1 MIQFNELRITPDAKY
16 LIIEAEV
23 KSDRYFDNISISS
36 IVVDKVRDIYDE
48 KTTIFEDNLKD
59 EDNDGTISD
68 KAVSVEI
75 NSKGHVRK
83 VRYIIDNNTLSLEN
97 KLRNAFISVTIETS
111 EDTPEGPSNIPG
123 GYANSAVTASV
134 VDLYP
139 FYIKTLLNIKVLDSL
154 CSNSDE
160 LVDCILK
167 FKALELA
174 FKTGNAN
181 LAKQYWFKYFDTNSG
196 IYSRYF
202 VNKNCYD

>member
-23 KSDRYFDNISISS
+23 KSDSYFDNIYINSI
-36 IVVDKVRDIYDE
+36 KVNKIKDIYSNEDS
-48 KTTIFEDNLKD
+48 KIQIFEDTDIIN
-59 EDNDGTISD
+59 SD
-68 KAVSVEI
+68 KAVNIEL
-75 NSKGHVRK
+75 KEEKVRK
-83 VRYIIDNNTLSLEN
+83 VRYIIDNNILPPN
-97 KLRNAFISVTIETS
+97 DRLRNAFISVTIETS
-111 EDTPEGPSNIPG
+111 GTSSAPA
-123 GYANSAVTASV
+123 GYANPEVTASV

>member
-23 KSDRYFDNISISS
+23 KPDSYFDNIYINSITVS
-36 IVVDKVRDIYDE
+36 KVKDIYNNEGSE
-48 KTTIFEDNLKD
+48 KEIFI
-59 EDNDGTISD
+59 DNDIINSD
-68 KAVSVEI
+68 KAVNIEL
-75 NSKGHVRK
+75 KEGKVRK
-83 VRYIIDNNTLSLEN
+83 VRYIIDNNILLPN
-97 KLRNAFISVTIETS
+97 DRLRNAFISVTIETS
-111 EDTPEGPSNIPG
+111 GNSGAPE
-123 GYANSAVTASV
+123 GYANSRVTASV

>member
-23 KSDRYFDNISISS
+23 KSDNYFDSIYIDS
-36 IVVDKVRDIYDE
+36 IVVNKVKDIYNNEGSE
-48 KTTIFEDNLKD
+48 KEIFIDNNII
-59 EDNDGTISD
+59 ESN
-68 KAVSVEI
+68 KAVNIEL
-75 NSKGHVRK
+75 KEGKVRK

-97 KLRNAFISVTIETS
+97 KLRNAFISVAIITS
-111 EDTPEGPSNIPG
+111 GDSDAPA
-123 GYANSAVTASV
+123 GYANPRVIASV

>member
-23 KSDRYFDNISISS
+23 KPDSYFDSIYIDSIIVNKVKNIYNNEDSKIQ
-36 IVVDKVRDIYDE
+36 
-48 KTTIFEDNLKD
+48 IFEDTNIK
-59 EDNDGTISD
+59 NSD
-68 KAVSVEI
+68 KAVNIEL
-75 NSKGHVRK
+75 KEGKVRK
-83 VRYIIDNNTLSLEN
+83 VRYIIDNNILPPN
-97 KLRNAFISVTIETS
+97 DRLRNAFISVTITTDTDS
-111 EDTPEGPSNIPG
+111 EDPLDIPA
-123 GYANSAVTASV
+123 GYANPSVTASV

-196 IYSRYF
+196 IYNRYF